1 MKAMGRRSVSSLLAA
16 LVNLA
21 WYLVAISLVGM
32 LVLAVIPLFTD
43 LSSTQ
48 MDLPV
53 SFSVDTGTLRGM
65 ASGDV
70 AKAHIANARG
80 SGNLKFPPPSA
91 LVLVTTAVLAAASLA
106 IALWV
111 LTQLRAVFRSLR
123 DGHPFV
129 AANATRIR
137 WIGYAVIIGEVTR
150 SLVTFGANSY
160 ARSHFGV
167 DGLRFDTWP
176 MVNVYAFIYGLIILV
191 IAEVFRAGTRLDED
205 QSLTI

>member
-16 LVNLA
+16 LVSVA
-21 WYLVAISLVGM
+21 WYLVAISLAGM
-32 LVLAVIPLFTD
+32 LVLAMIPLFTD
-43 LSSTQ
+43 LSNTT

-53 SFSVDTGTLRGM
+53 SFSVDTSALRVTAPG
-65 ASGDV
+65 GV
-70 AKAHIANARG
+70 TKADITNARG
-80 SGNLKFPPPSA
+80 SGNLKFPPPNA
-91 LVLVTTAVLAAASLA
+91 AVLMTTAVLAAVSLG

-137 WIGYAVIIGEVTR
+137 WIGYAVIAGEVVR
-150 SLVTFGANSY
+150 SLVTFGVNSY
-160 ARSHFGV
+160 ARSHFAA
-167 DGLRFDTWP
+167 DGLRFDAWP
-176 MVNVYAFIYGLIILV
+176 TVNVYAIIYGLIILV